1 MTAAAG
7 CRDLVAHEAVG
18 QWSRMAPFRVLSV
31 DIECLGRKGCF
42 PEAEKDAVIQI
53 ASTVQTIGEATP
65 SLRHILALDSCSA
78 IPGAQVES
86 FEDEGKMLLRCDPG
100 PR

>member
-1 MTAAAG
+1 M
-7 CRDLVAHEAVG
+7 AHEAAG
-18 QWSRMAPFRVLSV
+18 EWSKMAPFRVLSV

-53 ASTVQTIGEATP
+53 ASTVQTIGEAQP
-65 SLRHILALDSCSA
+65 MLRHILTLDSCSA

-86 FEDEGKMLLRCDPG
+86 FQDEGQMLLRCG
-100 PR
+100 SLIRCAF